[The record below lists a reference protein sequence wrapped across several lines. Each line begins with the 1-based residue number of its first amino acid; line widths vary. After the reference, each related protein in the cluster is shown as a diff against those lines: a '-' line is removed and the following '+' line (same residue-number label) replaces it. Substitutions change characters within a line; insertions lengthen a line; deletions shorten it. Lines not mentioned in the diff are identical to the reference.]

1 MEYQALY
8 RKYRPN
14 KFSDVVDQESTL
26 KIITNQIK
34 EGKISHAYL
43 FSGPRG
49 TGKTTIAK
57 LVAKTINCLNISD
70 DFSVCLECENCLD
83 IENNSS
89 DIIEIDAASNN
100 GVDEIRELKSKIN
113 LVPSKLKYKVYIIDE
128 VHMLSISAFNALLK
142 TLEEPPSH
150 VVFILAT
157 TEFYKVPT
165 TIVSRCQCL
174 SFTRIKT
181 SSIET
186 RLKQIANLENIQIDD
201 EVLKEIAIYSEGG
214 MRDALGML
222 DKLASYSLEK
232 ITLTDFYNINGLISK
247 GDMTNF
253 ITSIL
258 TGNNE
263 EVINTLTKFDELGY
277 DFSKLIEKLM
287 QHVRDMMVNHYVLDE
302 KDNYDTQELYR
313 LIMCFNEIYNLLKE
327 AANRRIIV
335 EVKLLKFMNFKTSL
349 ENKEQIVVSNEIK
362 SSTPKNVNLASSISQ
377 EIFQNKKNVS
387 EEQKKMGNEEK
398 MPSSK
403 KYEINNQIKRQR
415 INNTFA
421 LASKLLK
428 SMVMENWQ
436 KLNDYLANPQYAE
449 IAGILKDSSVG
460 VASNTN
466 LILITKY
473 ASMIDTFYLNLELV
487 EELLKTILNN
497 EYKVVLLEESE
508 FQTEVGTF
516 KEHMKDK
523 NYYTYKEELEPLV
536 NYLIPV
542 EKGEDLCYGSLVQ
555 KAIDVFGKEYVEIE

>member
-1 MEYQALY
+1 
-8 RKYRPN
+8 
-14 KFSDVVDQESTL
+14 
-26 KIITNQIK
+26 
-34 EGKISHAYL
+34 
-43 FSGPRG
+43 
-49 TGKTTIAK
+49 
-57 LVAKTINCLNISD
+57 
-70 DFSVCLECENCLD
+70 
-83 IENNSS
+83 
-89 DIIEIDAASNN
+89 
-100 GVDEIRELKSKIN
+100 
-113 LVPSKLKYKVYIIDE
+113 
-128 VHMLSISAFNALLK
+128 
-142 TLEEPPSH
+142 
-150 VVFILAT
+150 
-157 TEFYKVPT
+157 
-165 TIVSRCQCL
+165 
-174 SFTRIKT
+174 
-181 SSIET
+181 
-186 RLKQIANLENIQIDD
+186 
-201 EVLKEIAIYSEGG
+201 
-214 MRDALGML
+214 ML